1 MKTGFLRYDSWQIQ
15 LYILVNPIK
24 DIKVI
29 VNGNDISR
37 GKPCYENGIYKSEAP
52 SLISDP

>member
-29 VNGNDISR
+29 VNGNDISK